1 MAQDPGGT
9 KRALIE
15 AAGEL
20 FAEHGLDGTSI
31 RAIAE
36 KGSANIAAINYHF
49 GSKENLYTETL
60 RFVVTQ
66 CACPCAQEALQD
78 PEWSKTP
85 EGRSRMI
92 EALVKERFTS
102 YLSPDQPR
110 WYGRLFM
117 RSLLDPTPSLERV
130 VKQVMLPEHE
140 ALKAVLQRI
149 RPSLTDAEARF
160 WVFSLLGQVA
170 FYVFS
175 EAAIRMVLEEEVY
188 DARFIQAA
196 AKHVTQMMITALGLP
211 VTGES

>member
-1 MAQDPGGT
+1 MTQDPGGT
-9 KRALIE
+9 KQALIV

-20 FAEHGLDGTSI
+20 FAEHGLEGTSI

-66 CACPCAQEALQD
+66 CARPCAQAAVQD

-85 EGRSRMI
+85 EGRSRML

-102 YLSPDQPR
+102 YLSPEQPR
-110 WYGRLFM
+110 WYGRLFL
-117 RSLLDPTPSLERV
+117 RSMLDPTPSLEKV

-140 ALKAVLQRI
+140 AMLEVLQRI
-149 RPSLTDAEARF
+149 RPGLTEDEARF
-160 WVFSLLGQVA
+160 WVFSLLGQIA

-175 EAAIRMVLEEEVY
+175 EAAIRMVLEEDVY
-188 DARFIQAA
+188 DAHFLNAA
-196 AKHVTQMMITALGLP
+196 ARHVTQMMTTALGLP
-211 VTGES
+211 VTGE